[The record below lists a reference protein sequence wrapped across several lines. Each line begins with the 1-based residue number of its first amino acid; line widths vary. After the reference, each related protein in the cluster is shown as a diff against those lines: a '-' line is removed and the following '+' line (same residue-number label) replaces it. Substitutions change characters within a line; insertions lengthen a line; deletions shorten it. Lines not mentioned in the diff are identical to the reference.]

1 MRYLPML
8 LTMGGLMLI
17 VVLMAG
23 PGEKRATAAR
33 NMGLTL
39 VVLFVLAVLF
49 GLVAKRA
56 L

>member
-1 MRYLPML
+1 MRYLPL
-8 LTMGGLMLI
+8 LLAIGGLMLI
-17 VVLMAG
+17 VVFMAG
-23 PGEKRATAAR
+23 PGEKRAAAAR

-39 VVLFVLAVLF
+39 VVLFVLALVF